1 MEEKKSFGL
10 IVYRFFQFVMIGVW
24 VVLICSVLLRCSG
37 SETEVKAKINNIELE
52 SLQYRGV
59 TLFWETG
66 NPMPKEKQEIFFEV
80 MDSLSEDVVEEYSLD
95 RNPVDF
101 FYLTPEEYYLGDLT
115 GGIDLEV
122 GAFQRGPEIFIS
134 PLFVDSN
141 NPSIYT
147 TLNIEMSEIYKP
159 NDGDFAMALIHEY
172 MHIIQ
177 FRHLGYLTD
186 YTEDVGWRGNSK
198 PKEDE
203 NFYRVLSSYSL
214 ESPKEDMAETFGYSY
229 LCGNNLDALS
239 EVRLQYIDDF
249 WAIPRE
255 EYCRNFH

>member
-101 FYLTPEEYYLGDLT
+101 F
-115 GGIDLEV
+115 
-122 GAFQRGPEIFIS
+122 
-134 PLFVDSN
+134 
-141 NPSIYT
+141 
-147 TLNIEMSEIYKP
+147 
-159 NDGDFAMALIHEY
+159 
-172 MHIIQ
+172 
-177 FRHLGYLTD
+177 
-186 YTEDVGWRGNSK
+186 
-198 PKEDE
+198 
-203 NFYRVLSSYSL
+203 
-214 ESPKEDMAETFGYSY
+214 
-229 LCGNNLDALS
+229 
-239 EVRLQYIDDF
+239 
-249 WAIPRE
+249 
-255 EYCRNFH
+255 